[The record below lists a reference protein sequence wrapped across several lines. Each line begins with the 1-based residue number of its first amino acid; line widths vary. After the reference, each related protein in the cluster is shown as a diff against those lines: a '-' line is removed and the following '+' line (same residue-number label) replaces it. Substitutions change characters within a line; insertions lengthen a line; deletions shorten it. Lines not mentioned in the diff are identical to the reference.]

1 MSKKIQ
7 SLYLHF
13 PFCKHLCN
21 YCDFYKKVPKDGLQ
35 ELNSFHEYM
44 EAAFLEHE
52 RLREMNGYS
61 WAPLKTLY
69 IGGGTPSLWGQE
81 GSAFLSSL
89 LKKYNITLA
98 LDCEFTLEVNPAS
111 WTEEI
116 LDSWEKIGV
125 NRYSLGIQSLN
136 GQGIKYLDRI
146 HSIEDVYET
155 LEFFKN
161 RKVNYSMDFML
172 GLPFSKEYGRDVI
185 EELTRALQYN
195 PSHFSV
201 YILTV
206 KSNYVHFDKLPSE
219 EWIEKEFMDVG
230 EFLKSRGFGHYEV
243 SNFGLPGLESKHNLN
258 YWKSETVAAI
268 GPSATGF
275 LAEERLRYKWKTKEA
290 QIEIENLDEEAFKL
304 EQVYMSM
311 RSSEGLDLQLFQ
323 GKEVLAEAIVSKWE
337 DDGLAKIGANNHVY
351 LTSKG
356 YLLLDSLV
364 SDLFSFKLL

>member
-1 MSKKIQ
+1 M
-7 SLYLHF
+7 
-13 PFCKHLCN
+13 
-21 YCDFYKKVPKDGLQ
+21 
-35 ELNSFHEYM
+35 
-44 EAAFLEHE
+44 
-52 RLREMNGYS
+52 
-61 WAPLKTLY
+61 
-69 IGGGTPSLWGQE
+69 
-81 GSAFLSSL
+81 
-89 LKKYNITLA
+89 
-98 LDCEFTLEVNPAS
+98 EVNPAS

-125 NRYSLGIQSLN
+125 NRYSLGIQALN
-136 GQGIKYLDRI
+136 GQAIKYLDRV

-161 RKVNYSMDFML
+161 KKVNFSMDFML
-172 GLPFSKEYGRDVI
+172 GLPYSKEYGRDVI

-219 EWIEKEFMDVG
+219 EWIEKEFIDVG
-230 EFLKSRGFGHYEV
+230 EFLKSKGFGHYEV

-258 YWKSETVAAI
+258 YWKSESVAAI

-290 QIEIENLDEEAFKL
+290 QVEIENLDEEAFKL
-304 EQVYMSM
+304 EKVYMSM
-311 RSSEGLDLQLFQ
+311 RSSEGLDMQLFQ
-323 GKEVLAEAIVSKWE
+323 GKEVLAEAVVSKWE
-337 DDGLAKIGANNHVY
+337 DDGLATIDKNNHVY

-356 YLLLDSLV
+356 YLLLDSLM